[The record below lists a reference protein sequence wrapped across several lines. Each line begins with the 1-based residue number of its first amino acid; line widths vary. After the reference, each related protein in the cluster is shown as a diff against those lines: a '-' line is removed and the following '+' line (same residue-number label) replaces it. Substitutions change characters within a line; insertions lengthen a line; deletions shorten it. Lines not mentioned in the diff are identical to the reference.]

1 MIIYV
6 KFFLLLTLHHS
17 IGFGQIL
24 IQILMKKQGIRISG
38 PLSSS
43 AVKTWIKPLI
53 SILIRTIF
61 IFGPLQGLVIGWS
74 YLGVGSL
81 FAEFK
86 SNSENLANTKK
97 DCPWLKSILKK
108 LRNANSFLG
117 IFGNFRGELYHK
129 VALDKLF
136 FYVLRTMRLIIVKEP
151 ATEVFTPFLTKG
163 LTI

>member
-17 IGFGQIL
+17 VGFGQIL

-43 AVKTWIKPLI
+43 AVKTSIKPLI

-97 DCPWLKSILKK
+97 DCP
-108 LRNANSFLG
+108 
-117 IFGNFRGELYHK
+117 
-129 VALDKLF
+129 
-136 FYVLRTMRLIIVKEP
+136 
-151 ATEVFTPFLTKG
+151 
-163 LTI
+163 